1 MKQKIYQGLKK
12 VIKPLGKGLDVLN
25 SYIEDRLEDTLEKV
39 LEHIPNYAQKRDETL
54 EKCLYKIL
62 EGEKLSF
69 GEQLKVG
76 FQAPS
81 VKSALVGFPAIGI
94 GTTYSFIAKD
104 ITPFYEGFVFP
115 PLWTLIAIAHDGAM
129 GQKLERI
136 VDSLTKE
143 EKEVLKEY
151 LNDKEVPISVIR
163 EALYEKGW

>member
-1 MKQKIYQGLKK
+1 MKQKIYQGFKK
-12 VIKPLGKGLDVLN
+12 VIKLPGKGSAILASYLD
-25 SYIEDRLEDTLEKV
+25 DTLEKV

-54 EKCLYKIL
+54 ENCLYKIL

-81 VKSALVGFPAIGI
+81 VKSVLVGSQAIGI
-94 GTTYSFIAKD
+94 GMTYSFIAND

-115 PLWTLIAIAHDGAM
+115 PLWTLIAVTHDAVM

-143 EKEVLKEY
+143 EKEVLKEC
-151 LNDKEVPISVIR
+151 LNDKKIDEIR
-163 EALYEKGW
+163 ERLYYYGW

>member
-1 MKQKIYQGLKK
+1 MKQKIYQGFKK
-12 VIKPLGKGLDVLN
+12 VIKLPGKGLDVLD
-25 SYIEDRLEDTLEKV
+25 SYIEDRLEKV

-54 EKCLYKIL
+54 EKCLDKIL

-81 VKSALVGFPAIGI
+81 VKSVLVGSQAIGI
-94 GTTYSFIAKD
+94 GMTYSFIAND
-104 ITPFYEGFVFP
+104 ITSFYEGFVFP
-115 PLWTLIAIAHDGAM
+115 PLWTLIAVAHDAVM

-143 EKEVLKEY
+143 EKEVLKEC

-163 EALYEKGW
+163 DALYEKGW

>member
-1 MKQKIYQGLKK
+1 MKQKIYQGFKK
-12 VIKPLGKGLDVLN
+12 VIKLPEKGSAILASYLD
-25 SYIEDRLEDTLEKV
+25 DTLEKV

-54 EKCLYKIL
+54 ENCLYKIL

-143 EKEVLKEY
+143 EKEVLKEC
-151 LNDKEVPISVIR
+151 LNDKKIDEIR
-163 EALYEKGW
+163 ERLYYYGW

>member
-1 MKQKIYQGLKK
+1 MKQKIYQGFKK
-12 VIKPLGKGLDVLN
+12 VIKLPRKGSALLD
-25 SYIEDRLEDTLEKV
+25 SYLDDTLEK
-39 LEHIPNYAQKRDETL
+39 LLKHIPNYAQKRDETL
-54 EKCLYKIL
+54 ENCLYKIL

-81 VKSALVGFPAIGI
+81 VKSAFVVFPLLGI
-94 GTTYSFIAKD
+94 GFANCVSTQDPSLLYPSYGLA
-104 ITPFYEGFVFP
+104 GWMSLFP
-115 PLWTLIAIAHDGAM
+115 VAHDGAM

-151 LNDKEVPISVIR
+151 LNDKKIDEIR
-163 EALYEKGW
+163 GWLYHHGW

>member
-1 MKQKIYQGLKK
+1 MKQKIYQGFKK

-25 SYIEDRLEDTLEKV
+25 SYIEDRLEYTLENLLK
-39 LEHIPNYAQKRDETL
+39 HIPNYAQKRDETL
-54 EKCLYKIL
+54 ENCLYKIL

-81 VKSALVGFPAIGI
+81 VKSAFVVFPLLGI
-94 GTTYSFIAKD
+94 GFANCVSTQDPSLLYPSYGLA
-104 ITPFYEGFVFP
+104 GWMSLFP
-115 PLWTLIAIAHDGAM
+115 VAHDGAM

-143 EKEVLKEY
+143 EKEILKEY
-151 LNDKEVPISVIR
+151 LNDKKIDEIR
-163 EALYEKGW
+163 ERLYHHGW